1 MRRHDSVHSDSRS
14 QLVSTLNALAKAEPD
29 SVSADAGQPGL
40 VQIQGLRSSYEEA
53 FPALRSGDL
62 LGRPSKANGDGSA
75 RSVKRSLLWLG
86 SSLGNF
92 DRAGSKDFLRR
103 LSDEAMDVGDTLL
116 IGIDGCE
123 DAAKIELA
131 YHDPAGVTER
141 FILNGLTHA
150 DRLLG
155 GQGLL
160 RPERFEYISRFN
172 TDIGAHEAF
181 VRAKMRVVLPASVTG
196 RGADIVLEAGEVF
209 AIEKSFKFDA
219 TESHELFDHARL
231 RLVQTWS
238 DPVTGYQLHLLE
250 KPAFHFQRV
259 GASSGLPSLEDW
271 DALWKAFDAVTRE
284 VRGPLKG
291 WLTEQMIPDW
301 MQHVKPIDLRHICLF
316 YSGHIPTFVDIHLS
330 RALNE
335 PYTEPSSYTQVR
347 PLSLTPD

>member
-1 MRRHDSVHSDSRS
+1 M
-14 QLVSTLNALAKAEPD
+14 
-29 SVSADAGQPGL
+29 
-40 VQIQGLRSSYEEA
+40 QIQGLRSSYEEA

-62 LGRPSKANGDGSA
+62 LGRPSKANGANGDGPS

-123 DAAKIELA
+123 DGAKIELA
-131 YHDPAGVTER
+131 YHDPAGVTES
-141 FILNGLTHA
+141 FILNGLEHA

-160 RPERFEYISRFN
+160 RPDRFEYISRFN

-181 VRAKMRVVLPASVTG
+181 VRAKERVVLPASVTG
-196 RGADIVLEAGEVF
+196 RGEDIVLEAGEVF
-209 AIEKSFKFDA
+209 AIEQSFKFDA

-238 DPVTGYQLHLLE
+238 DPATGYQLHLLE
-250 KPAFHFQRV
+250 KPAFFFPRV
-259 GASSGLPSLEDW
+259 GAKSGLPTLEDW
-271 DALWKAFDAVTRE
+271 DALWKAFDSITRE
-284 VRGPLKG
+284 VR
-291 WLTEQMIPDW
+291 ER
-301 MQHVKPIDLRHICLF
+301 LRA
-316 YSGHIPTFVDIHLS
+316 S
-330 RALNE
+330 R
-335 PYTEPSSYTQVR
+335 
-347 PLSLTPD
+347 